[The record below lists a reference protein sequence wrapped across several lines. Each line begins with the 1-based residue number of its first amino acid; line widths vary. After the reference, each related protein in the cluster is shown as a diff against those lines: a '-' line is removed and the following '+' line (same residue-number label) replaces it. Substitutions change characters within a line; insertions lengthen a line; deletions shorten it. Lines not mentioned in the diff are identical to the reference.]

1 MVDLHHRDHLWDA
14 AADGKLTDVEL
25 LVGKVM
31 FPAHRSLLSARSP
44 VFAAMFKS
52 GMEEALTGRVRVD
65 GVDPTTFRQFLEF
78 LYTGT
83 LSTWVDKSK
92 VLFMA
97 NRYQIDSF
105 KRRKL
110 RK

>member
-1 MVDLHHRDHLWDA
+1 MLP
-14 AADGKLTDVEL
+14 LTDELLDVEL
-25 LVGKVM
+25 LVGKVT
-31 FPAHRSLLSARSP
+31 SLIPTLIILYFLSELL
-44 VFAAMFKS
+44 VFTTMFKS
-52 GMEEALTGRVRVD
+52 GMEEALAGRVRVD
-65 GVDPTTFRQFLEF
+65 GVDLTTFRQFLEF